1 MEGSGNPP
9 EPWSGNQEFG
19 RQVYDWMNNR
29 PERFKISASDAV
41 IQLDLIARV
50 HGVSSAEGFFLNL
63 TNDLKDTRGR
73 RVEDGTSFE
82 QKSKNPTIISNW
94 STFSTMAAMY
104 IKMELYEK
112 AHECLKKVEGRILVL
127 ETRTKFYHVWNNYKS
142 MFPSIPNLGYHAV
155 MSSLVRMN
163 DMEGE
168 TFSYVGVLRK
178 ANLIKLNFFEHM
190 TEGGE
195 CPNST
200 TWELLSEGHISER
213 RVYEVLSF
221 LEKGF
226 MTRDSK
232 NWKAKPIKLAAF
244 LKLCGRRRRHGER
257 QGFNSAKFS

>member
-1 MEGSGNPP
+1 
-9 EPWSGNQEFG
+9 
-19 RQVYDWMNNR
+19 
-29 PERFKISASDAV
+29 
-41 IQLDLIARV
+41 
-50 HGVSSAEGFFLNL
+50 
-63 TNDLKDTRGR
+63 
-73 RVEDGTSFE
+73 
-82 QKSKNPTIISNW
+82 
-94 STFSTMAAMY
+94 
-104 IKMELYEK
+104 
-112 AHECLKKVEGRILVL
+112 
-127 ETRTKFYHVWNNYKS
+127 

-163 DMEGE
+163 DMEGAKK
-168 TFSYVGVLRK
+168 TLRGMGFCK
-178 ANLIKLNFFEHM
+178 HM